1 MAETTVASSSGKP
14 SPADTRCVG
23 TPTESDG
30 RKAAREAALALQ
42 QAIGARLQRPNSTA
56 LWGPAWRHAGEV
68 MAGAAASQDLE
79 LRVAAR
85 ADRAPDCLD
94 ADAPPF
100 AQLAALGVGQL
111 CLRQGADPAD
121 ARALIDALYSL
132 CDGTRAGD
140 DGLLCLADLSN
151 VGLRG
156 ASGAGLRPDT
166 DAWASLPSPAPTSD
180 ELRSSVERDLAA
192 NLPALAARQLL
203 DDAELEVQTVR
214 PILQA
219 LLERMLDADD
229 VKSAAWMLGE
239 VERRAYVDPITRD
252 QLFAQARARC
262 SKRFLRA
269 QLEQG
274 TNDALLELA
283 ALVVLLGEDVA
294 AAFAAAADEA
304 ARPLS
309 CWVSELLRGQP

>member
-1 MAETTVASSSGKP
+1 MAETTVASSSEKP
-14 SPADTRCVG
+14 SPADTSSVG
-23 TPTESDG
+23 SPIESDE
-30 RKAAREAALALQ
+30 RKATREAALALQ
-42 QAIGARLQRPNSTA
+42 QAISARLQRPTPST
-56 LWGPAWRHAGEV
+56 LWETVWRHAAMV
-68 MAGAAASQDLE
+68 VTSAAANQDLV
-79 LRVAAR
+79 LRVALHP
-85 ADRAPDCLD
+85 DDAPSCLD
-94 ADAPPF
+94 ADAPPV
-100 AQLAALGVGQL
+100 AQLAALGVGEL
-111 CLRQGADPAD
+111 SLRQGADPAD
-121 ARALIDALYSL
+121 ARALIHALYSL

-140 DGLLCLADLSN
+140 DRLLCFADLRN

-166 DAWASLPSPAPTSD
+166 DSWACLPSPAPTSD

-214 PILQA
+214 PTLQA

-229 VKSAAWMLGE
+229 VKSVAWMLGE

-262 SKRFLRA
+262 SQRFLAA
-269 QLEQG
+269 QLDQG
-274 TNDALLELA
+274 TDDELLELA
-283 ALVVLLGEDVA
+283 ALVVLLGDDVA
-294 AAFAAAADEA
+294 ASFAAAADEA